1 MEPQPHLHLSAEHRV
16 AEHTAA
22 DTAADTEV
30 VRREPEDK
38 ALPAAADTDLEVVED
53 TDPAAVQDTDPAV
66 VQDIDPAVVDIG
78 PEAEEDIGPEAAR
91 DIGPAVEERHP
102 AVLRKNW
109 EEAVNSAPAKEPWFH
124 RTGGSDS

>member
-1 MEPQPHLHLSAEHRV
+1 MEPQRHLHLSAEHRV

-38 ALPAAADTDLEVVED
+38 ALPAAADTDLEVV
-53 TDPAAVQDTDPAV
+53 QDIDPAV

>member
-53 TDPAAVQDTDPAV
+53 TDPAV

-78 PEAEEDIGPEAAR
+78 PEAGGDIGPEAAR

-102 AVLRKNW
+102 AVLLKNW